1 MCEAYVAISGPR
13 NLSILSCQGTFH
25 YWSVFLFMLWRGSF
39 SVCLL
44 VCDKGTWMATSI
56 FFCIFKCCAEKE
68 NYVTWKR
75 RQIRT
80 RWEKRF
86 HTATIIDFFLHYVLE
101 LALNTQRWTP
111 AKWVHFQNRLP
122 GIISLHSAVSGFP
135 PIGTVCCSLSVML
148 SPCATLCQL
157 SVSVA
162 QGHFFPGTE
171 APAWRMRD
179 EFLFRL
185 SGETL

>member
-25 YWSVFLFMLWRGSF
+25 YWSVFLFVLWRGGVLF
-39 SVCLL
+39 VCLFVTRGPEWL
-44 VCDKGTWMATSI
+44 HRFSYVFLSAVQKKKTTSPGSEG
-56 FFCIFKCCAEKE
+56 KSEQGE
-68 NYVTWKR
+68 RNVS
-75 RQIRT
+75 
-80 RWEKRF
+80 
-86 HTATIIDFFLHYVLE
+86 TIIDFFFITFWNSVLIH
-101 LALNTQRWTP
+101 TCSVGSFPDPP
-111 AKWVHFQNRLP
+111 AGN
-122 GIISLHSAVSGFP
+122 ISLHSAVSGFP

-148 SPCATLCQL
+148 WPCATLCQL